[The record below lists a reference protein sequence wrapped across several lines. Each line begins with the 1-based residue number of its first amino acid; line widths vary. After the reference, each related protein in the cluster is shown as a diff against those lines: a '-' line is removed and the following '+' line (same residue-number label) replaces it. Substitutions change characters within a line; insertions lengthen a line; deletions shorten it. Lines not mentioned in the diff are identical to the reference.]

1 MINNLFLETNKEKLK
16 QIYIK
21 ERLLNYGKF
30 GALFIDFSKNSNA
43 DIYFLTM
50 DNMPQNVKDQFSK
63 KTNLE
68 QKNTIFLYVLDLE
81 TSYIMDVLV

>member
-1 MINNLFLETNKEKLK
+1 
-16 QIYIK
+16 
-21 ERLLNYGKF
+21 
-30 GALFIDFSKNSNA
+30 
-43 DIYFLTM
+43 M